1 MGNQGTENR
10 PETDGRYLRPAA
22 AYELMKTA
30 QGMRRTVY
38 IYGASG
44 SGKTSFIA
52 DFFSRRRYEYYPL
65 AQTRIE
71 DIKIPEQT
79 AGNKENIV
87 VIDDLYLVDSQESR
101 EAVSYTHLR

>member
-52 DFFSRRRYEYYPL
+52 DFSPEGGMNIILWRRH
-65 AQTRIE
+65 
-71 DIKIPEQT
+71 
-79 AGNKENIV
+79 G
-87 VIDDLYLVDSQESR
+87 
-101 EAVSYTHLR
+101 